1 MAVAGASGGDRRGG
15 ALVGLL
21 LVAPPVLL
29 VVGLI
34 LWPAASAALSTLRV
48 EVAGKN
54 VLSLANYTAFF
65 SDAQGLAD
73 LGFTVW
79 TTLVTTALLIAA
91 CLPLAL
97 YLRFATGRLAT
108 VVQGIAVFP
117 LFVPAI
123 VVCYA
128 LIRFMGPNGLIQT
141 LLVHIGITGYVSP
154 YLTQWGPVVGLFWE
168 GIPLTL
174 LVLLS
179 GLGSVSTSAIEAAR
193 DVGAGPLRILFVI
206 VIPLIRRSLL
216 VAFALDFLAIFGAFT
231 TPYLLGPASPEM
243 MGVLMQRTFWQL
255 RDPIQAQTQA
265 VISFVLCAAVGILYV
280 RAIARSRRGGAA

>member
-1 MAVAGASGGDRRGG
+1 MTARARSSSRGG
-15 ALVGLL
+15 ALTGLL
-21 LVAPPVLL
+21 LVAPPVLI

-34 LWPAASAALSTLRV
+34 LWPALSAALSTLHV
-48 EVAGKN
+48 DVAGRSA
-54 VLSLANYTAFF
+54 LSLANYSAFF
-65 SDAQGLAD
+65 ADPQSLAD
-73 LGFTVW
+73 LGYTIW
-79 TTLVTTALLIAA
+79 TTLITTVLLIAA

-97 YLRFATGRLAT
+97 YLRFATGRLAA
-108 VVQGIAVFP
+108 VVQSIAVFP

-128 LIRFMGPNGLIQT
+128 LIRFMGPNGFIQT
-141 LLVHIGITGYVSP
+141 ALVHLGIGGYVSP
-154 YLTQWGPVVGLFWE
+154 YLTEWGPVVGLFWE

-179 GLGSVSTSAIEAAR
+179 GLGAVSTSAIEAAR

-206 VIPLIRRSLL
+206 VVPLIRRSLL
-216 VAFALDFLAIFGAFT
+216 VAFALDFLSIFGAFT

-243 MGVLMQRTFWQL
+243 LGVLMQRTFWQL

-265 VISFVLCAAVGILYV
+265 VISFAVCAAVGVLYV
-280 RAIARSRRGGAA
+280 RAIARSRRGSAE

>member
-1 MAVAGASGGDRRGG
+1 MAGSSRKRVRGG

-21 LVAPPVLL
+21 LVAPPVLI
-29 VVGLI
+29 VVVLI
-34 LWPAASAALSTLRV
+34 LWPAASAALSTLHV
-48 EVAGKN
+48 EVAGKS
-54 VLSLANYTAFF
+54 VFSLANYTSFF
-65 SDAQGLAD
+65 ADPQSLAD

-91 CLPLAL
+91 CLALAL

-108 VVQGIAVFP
+108 LVQSIAVFP

-128 LIRFMGPNGLIQT
+128 LIRFIGPNGLVQT
-141 LLVHIGITGYVSP
+141 ILVHLGIPGYVSP
-154 YLTQWGPVVGLFWE
+154 YLTEWGPVVGLFWE

-179 GLGSVSTSAIEAAR
+179 GLGAVSTSAIEAAR

-243 MGVLMQRTFWQL
+243 LGVLMQRTFWQL

-280 RAIARSRRGGAA
+280 RAIARSRRGAMS

>member
-1 MAVAGASGGDRRGG
+1 MAEAYGRARRRG
-15 ALVGLL
+15 ALTGLL

-29 VVGLI
+29 VAGLI
-34 LWPAASAALSTLRV
+34 LWPAAAAAISTLDITVDGRS
-48 EVAGKN
+48 
-54 VLSLANYTAFF
+54 VLSLANYVSFF
-65 SDAQGLAD
+65 SDPQSLGD
-73 LGFTVW
+73 LGFTIW
-79 TTLVTTALLIAA
+79 TTVVTTALLIAA

-97 YLRFATGRLAT
+97 YLRLASGPLAT
-108 VVQGIAVFP
+108 VVQSIAVFP

-141 LLVHIGITGYVSP
+141 ILFHLGISGYVSP
-154 YLTQWGPVVGLFWE
+154 YLTEWGPVVGLFWE
-168 GIPLTL
+168 GVPLTL

-179 GLGSVSTSAIEAAR
+179 GLGGVSTSAIEAAR
-193 DVGAGPLRILFVI
+193 DVGAGPFRILFAI

-216 VAFALDFLAIFGAFT
+216 VAFALDFLSIFGAFT

-243 MGVLMQRTFWQL
+243 LGVLMQRTFWQL

-265 VISFVLCAAVGILYV
+265 VISFAVCALVGVLYV
-280 RAIARSRRGGAA
+280 RAIARSRRKDAG

>member
-1 MAVAGASGGDRRGG
+1 VTSASVRSRWGA
-15 ALVGLL
+15 ALTGLL
-21 LVAPPVLL
+21 LVAPPVLI
-29 VVGLI
+29 VAGLI
-34 LWPAASAALSTLRV
+34 LWPAATAALSTLRV
-48 EVAGKN
+48 TVGGRSM
-54 VLSLANYTAFF
+54 LSLQNYATFF
-65 SDAQGLAD
+65 SDPQSLGD
-73 LGFTVW
+73 LGFSIWV
-79 TTLVTTALLIAA
+79 TLVTTALLIAA

-97 YLRFATGRLAT
+97 YLRFATGRLAA
-108 VVQGIAVFP
+108 VVQSIAVFP

-141 LLVHIGITGYVSP
+141 LLAHVGIAGYVSP
-154 YLTQWGPVVGLFWE
+154 YLTEWGPVVGLFWE

-179 GLGSVSTSAIEAAR
+179 GLGAVSTSAIEAAR
-193 DVGAGPLRILFVI
+193 DVGAGPFRILFVI
-206 VIPLIRRSLL
+206 VIPLIKRSLL
-216 VAFALDFLAIFGAFT
+216 VAFALDVLSIFGAFT

-255 RDPIQAQTQA
+255 RDPMAAQTQA

-280 RAIARSRRGGAA
+280 RAIARSRREAG